1 MQIGESNFLTKKED
15 GYLDSQNRLFSFRGG
30 EELARIYA
38 KEQED
43 LSACPY
49 CDSDRGFYQRVRAEA
64 IYHYSVTGTLLINK
78 QSHPVKST
86 VGDCRCSNCDQEI
99 PNDIF
104 KTKVVFDEHNT

>member
-1 MQIGESNFLTKKED
+1 MQVGENNFLNRKED
-15 GYLDSQNRLFSFRGG
+15 GYLDSKNRLFSFRGG

-38 KEQED
+38 KEQEA

-64 IYHYSVTGTLLINK
+64 IYHYGTDGTLLVNK

-86 VGDCRCSNCDQEI
+86 MGDCRCSNCDQEVSS
-99 PNDIF
+99 DIF
-104 KTKVVFDEHNT
+104 KAKVVFNDENT